1 VAENLLPPPIVKREK
16 FGFHAPGS
24 PYLLQ
29 QGIEWINDMV
39 SHERIKRQGYFN
51 PEVIDQ
57 IRGKYMQSDFKL
69 NLPFEDDLLI
79 VVLTFS
85 IFLETFNLPGH

>member
-1 VAENLLPPPIVKREK
+1 MR
-16 FGFHAPGS
+16 
-24 PYLLQ
+24 
-29 QGIEWINDMV
+29 QGVEWIDDPV

-51 PEVIDQ
+51 PDGIDRVRAEYTQ
-57 IRGKYMQSDFKL
+57 NGFKL

-85 IFLETFNLPGH
+85 IFLDTFNLPNLN

>member
-1 VAENLLPPPIVKREK
+1 
-16 FGFHAPGS
+16 
-24 PYLLQ
+24 
-29 QGIEWINDMV
+29 M

-51 PEVIDQ
+51 ADVIDH
-57 IRGKYMQSDFKL
+57 IRTEYTQSGFKL

-85 IFLETFNLPGH
+85 IFLDTFNLPTFN